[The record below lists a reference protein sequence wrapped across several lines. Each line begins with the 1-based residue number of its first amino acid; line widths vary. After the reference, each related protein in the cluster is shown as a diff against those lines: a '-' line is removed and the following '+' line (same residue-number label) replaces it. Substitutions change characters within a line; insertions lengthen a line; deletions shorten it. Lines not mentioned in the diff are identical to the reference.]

1 MPSLRA
7 PLPQDKRM
15 HVVPPIWEKKDKKL
29 RKAEFNLTQYYTNS
43 TLNHS
48 NSIDV
53 DIVLTNE
60 TQDDTYLTLDTYLID
75 TSRDGII
82 EEFPVLSAE
91 TSVSTPHALLCQ
103 QSEAQKSATKLLR
116 DKFRYPGKDP
126 LPNEFQDKR
135 NEIEKIESIL

>member
-1 MPSLRA
+1 
-7 PLPQDKRM
+7 M

-91 TSVSTPHALLCQ
+91 TSVSTPRALLCQ
-103 QSEAQKSATKLLR
+103 KL
-116 DKFRYPGKDP
+116 
-126 LPNEFQDKR
+126 
-135 NEIEKIESIL
+135 KIIQGYILLSKQLLVFES